1 MFGACRSAHMLK
13 AMVKSDAAAAI
24 IFAAMQRLLEID
36 SEGCHQAFMF
46 ARDKSLIRTGD
57 GHGDRWDRQLL
68 ALWIRVHQC
77 DQVVIAPDRSEYVG
91 SREVR
96 HLWSCE
102 NCGHQIEMMVDLR
115 ISAKTKPTTSLG
127 VRPIGLVHNQYL
139 LHVV

>member
-1 MFGACRSAHMLK
+1 MATAGIVNCSPYGL
-13 AMVKSDAAAAI
+13 VCT
-24 IFAAMQRLLEID
+24 E
-36 SEGCHQAFMF
+36 
-46 ARDKSLIRTGD
+46 
-57 GHGDRWDRQLL
+57 
-68 ALWIRVHQC
+68 C

-115 ISAKTKPTTSLG
+115 ISAKTKPITSLG
-127 VRPIGLVHNQYL
+127 VRPIGLVHNRYL

>member
-1 MFGACRSAHMLK
+1 
-13 AMVKSDAAAAI
+13 MVMATAGIVSCSPYG
-24 IFAAMQRLLEID
+24 LVCTE
-36 SEGCHQAFMF
+36 
-46 ARDKSLIRTGD
+46 
-57 GHGDRWDRQLL
+57 
-68 ALWIRVHQC
+68 C
-77 DQVVIAPDRSEYVG
+77 DQVVIAPDRSEYLG